1 MTTVKKIFN
10 YIGGV
15 LLSFILYFLGGF
27 DVAIT
32 TLTVFIIVDVVTG
45 LLKAIVEKNLSSK
58 VMWTGILK
66 QVCTY
71 LRVGLAH
78 ISSIYTGIEGLRLL
92 TVSFYIADE
101 ALSILENVGKIG
113 VPIPKKLKDDLDQLR
128 QDNDSDCSDD
138 NNTDVKEWYNE

>member
-1 MTTVKKIFN
+1 MATITKILN
-10 YIGGV
+10 YIGGI
-15 LLSFILYFLGGF
+15 LLGFTLYFLGGF
-27 DVAIT
+27 DIAIT

-58 VMWTGILK
+58 VMWSGILK
-66 QVCTY
+66 KVCTY
-71 LRVGLAH
+71 LIVGLAN
-78 ISSIYTGIEGLRLL
+78 ILSIYTGIEGLRLL

-138 NNTDVKEWYNE
+138 NNTDVKE